1 MIYLELLAPAKD
13 LECGKAAIDHGA
25 DAVYIGA
32 PKFGARSAAGNSVA
46 DIRELCDYA
55 HRYSAKVF
63 VTINT
68 LVYDDEIT
76 ECESLLLELK
86 DAGVDAIIA
95 QDMAVA
101 SMVKGMGLH
110 ASTQTDNRSP
120 EKVRWLYE
128 SGFSRVVLAREL
140 TIDEISNIHT
150 QVPNVSLEAF
160 VHGALCVGYSGICYA
175 SQHCFNRSANRGECA
190 QFCRLPFD
198 LVDSD
203 GKVIEKNRFLLSL
216 KDLNQSANID
226 KLIEAGVTSFKIEGR
241 LKDVAYVKNVTSF
254 YNNVLNNFISKHPGK
269 YSRSSLGRCTY
280 NFQPDLNKTFNRGF
294 TSYFLNGRR
303 PDIFSPNTPKAIGE
317 YVGTVKEIG
326 RGYFKIS
333 SLSSFANGDGLCY
346 LTSDKTLEGFRVN
359 KAEGNKLFP
368 LQMPKGLRIGISIY
382 RNHDHDFEKIL
393 AKQSS
398 IRKILINISID
409 VTSSGFEITAKV
421 PGSYTVKHNYNIEHQ
436 IARTNQK
443 DQIINQFKKMG
454 NTVYECSEVIIPD
467 NFQYFIPNSIIS
479 QMRRDIIDEL
489 NACISCK
496 RIAQEKHANGLMVS
510 NGLPRYNQYPYLHNI
525 ANSIARKFY
534 NESGL
539 ENCALAYE
547 VSPQTGKILM
557 QCRHCLRYSF
567 GVCSKSGVKPSW
579 REPLYLVSSDGRRFR
594 LEFDCRKCQMNI
606 FQS

>member
-32 PKFGARSAAGNSVA
+32 PKFGARSAACNSVA

-160 VHGALCVGYSGICYA
+160 VHGALCVGYSGICYS

-203 GKVIEKNRFLLSL
+203 GKELEKNRYLLSL

-241 LKDVAYVKNVTSF
+241 LKDVTYVKNVTSF

-294 TSYFLNGRR
+294 TSYFLKGRHH
-303 PDIFSPNTPKAIGE
+303 DIFSPNTPKAIGE

-346 LTSDKTLEGFRVN
+346 LTGDKTLEGFRVN

-368 LQMPKGLRIGISIY
+368 LQMPLGLRTGMAIY

-393 AKQSS
+393 TRQSS
-398 IRKILINISID
+398 IRKINIIISILI
-409 VTSSGFEITAKV
+409 TSSGFEIIAEV
-421 PGSYTVKHNYNIEHQ
+421 PGIYTVKQNYSIEHQ
-436 IARTNQK
+436 IARTIQNE
-443 DQIINQFKKMG
+443 QIITQFKKMG
-454 NTVYECSEVIIPD
+454 NTVYECNEVVLPD
-467 NFQYFIPNSIIS
+467 NFKYFIPNSILS
-479 QMRRDIIDEL
+479 KMRRDITDAL
-489 NACISCK
+489 DLCISSK
-496 RIAQEKHANGLMVS
+496 RIDQEKPANGLLVS
-510 NGLPRYNQYPYLHNI
+510 KGLPRYINNPYLYNI
-525 ANSIARKFY
+525 SNSIARKFY

-539 ENCALAYE
+539 ESSDSAFE
-547 VSPQTGKILM
+547 VSTQTGKILM